1 MLMNIMIAILSRI
14 NGKSRQQS
22 NIKWNFEKFLVDRQ
36 GNVVKCLDPTVK
48 PEQLEAYIGQ
58 LLDK

>member
-1 MLMNIMIAILSRI
+1 MNIMITILSRI

-22 NIKWNFEKFLVDRQ
+22 DIKWNSEKVLVDRQ
-36 GNVVKCLDPTVK
+36 GNVVKCFDPTVK
-48 PEQLEAYIGQ
+48 PEQLETYVEQ